1 MNRGEMMRR
10 RKTWK
15 PILFWLPSGVGT
27 MIFYLLPLCY
37 CFLFGFSKTSGRFSF
52 TGLDNYISLF
62 ASESFWRGFANTFV
76 LLALCV
82 GSVLLLTL
90 GAVYV
95 LDTRKTNLVWFMIF
109 CLPMLLPPT
118 LIVEFMKAISISPRA
133 TLLVIYLWKYT
144 GFHLLLLKIVEAGMD
159 RSCLEAAMLDR
170 ANKREVFTRIIL
182 PYFIPFMRYLI
193 VFDVI
198 CFFRLFRESYLLYGK
213 YPPNEVYTVTNFFF
227 NNFQNLNYQRLC
239 AGAIAMLI
247 PVLILNAIVLK
258 VGEQYEMV

>member
-1 MNRGEMMRR
+1 
-10 RKTWK
+10 
-15 PILFWLPSGVGT
+15 
-27 MIFYLLPLCY
+27 
-37 CFLFGFSKTSGRFSF
+37 
-52 TGLDNYISLF
+52 
-62 ASESFWRGFANTFV
+62 
-76 LLALCV
+76 
-82 GSVLLLTL
+82 
-90 GAVYV
+90 
-95 LDTRKTNLVWFMIF
+95 
-109 CLPMLLPPT
+109 
-118 LIVEFMKAISISPRA
+118 
-133 TLLVIYLWKYT
+133 
-144 GFHLLLLKIVEAGMD
+144 
-159 RSCLEAAMLDR
+159 MLDR

-198 CFFRLFRESYLLYGK
+198 YFFRLFRESYLLYGK